1 MLEFMI
7 VLNGVLTLVAVGLLA
22 AVFVR
27 SRGGR
32 EGEALAPLLDRF
44 ETRLRDEMA
53 RLREGQDQG
62 AARLRDGLAA
72 QGNATAV
79 QLGEALKSFATQFGE
94 SHRLVAAE
102 QQRHIEQFRASL
114 DASLAQV
121 REETRRKLDE
131 IRQMVDQRLQ
141 QTLETRLGE
150 SFRTV
155 SEQLKVVHQG
165 LGEMQALASG
175 VGDLKRVLS
184 GVKVRGLWGEA
195 HLKAL
200 LDQVLAPGQ
209 YEENVATRPGS
220 GERVEFAIRLPGP
233 DPETTAWLPV
243 DAKFPLEDYERLVHA
258 SDANDP
264 AGVEEARKA
273 LHARIRACAKDVHDK
288 YLDPPHTT
296 AVAILYLPIEGLYA
310 EIVQSPGLVSAIHQD
325 FQVLVAGPTTL
336 AALLNTFQMGFRTLA
351 IQRRSQ
357 EIWRVLGAIKTEFAK
372 FGEALDKVGKKLA
385 EAQNT
390 LETSQTRKRV
400 MERRLREVETLP
412 EGEAA
417 AVLEVEDLPGSS
429 ERGSSHDPLH

>member
-1 MLEFMI
+1 MLDPIII
-7 VLNGVLTLVAVGLLA
+7 VNLLLAAVAVGLLLG
-22 AVFVR
+22 VFARLR
-27 SRGGR
+27 SLAGR
-32 EGEALAPLLDRF
+32 EAETLAPLLDRF
-44 ETRLRDEMA
+44 EARLRDEMA
-53 RLREGQDQG
+53 RLREGQDQ
-62 AARLRDGLAA
+62 AASRLRDGLAA
-72 QGNATAV
+72 QGNATAA

-121 REETRRKLDE
+121 RDETRQKLDE

-165 LGEMQALASG
+165 LGEMQALAAG

-184 GVKVRGLWGEA
+184 GVKVRGVWGEA
-195 HLKAL
+195 NLKVL
-200 LDQVLAPGQ
+200 LDEVLAPGQ
-209 YEENVATRPGS
+209 YEENVPTRPGS
-220 GERVEFAIRLPGP
+220 SERVEFAIRLPGP
-233 DPETTAWLPV
+233 DPDTTAWLPI

-258 SDANDP
+258 SEANDP

-273 LHARIRACAKDVHDK
+273 LQTRIRACARDIHDK

-296 AVAILYLPIEGLYA
+296 SVAILYLPIEGLYA
-310 EIVQSPGLVSAIHQD
+310 EVVQSLGLVSGLQRD
-325 FQVLVAGPTTL
+325 YQVLVAGPTTL
-336 AALLNTFQMGFRTLA
+336 AALLTTFQMGFRTMA

-390 LETSQTRKRV
+390 LESSQTRKRA
-400 MERRLREVETLP
+400 MERKLKEVETLP

-417 AVLEVEDLPGSS
+417 VLLGIGSNAAGRD
-429 ERGSSHDPLH
+429 EEEGHG